1 MVSKLFSKRQTLRLY
16 KIENTAENGKLQLKC
31 KKGFV
36 HTQLQ
41 RGQSKRKNKRK
52 VRVNNHIIYFVS
64 MLSVL
69 FTSQML
75 MHFHH
80 TAK

>member
-16 KIENTAENGKLQLKC
+16 KIENIAENGKLQLKC

-52 VRVNNHIIYFVS
+52 V
-64 MLSVL
+64 
-69 FTSQML
+69 
-75 MHFHH
+75 
-80 TAK
+80 